1 MSSYGTQCKQPTGFP
16 ECGPRCKAVLP
27 KFHECECGYSSF
39 WFLLFLFRAVLLLEK
54 EANSLHS
61 GAHCERACA
70 PSRAAGY
77 AVHWRK
83 AETLD
88 GRSAGPGAASCG
100 EGNLGWNCSNR
111 GGGSVLLFLRFCVA
125 FDLLHV
131 SVGHSGCRRSCVVV
145 RKSGIESG
153 EAFTLDSSWCC
164 VRCRQKRGT

>member
-1 MSSYGTQCKQPTGFP
+1 MSSYGTQCKQPTVFP

-61 GAHCERACA
+61 GAHCERARA

-100 EGNLGWNCSNR
+100 EGNLRWNCSNR
-111 GGGSVLLFLRFCVA
+111 GVDQCQFLRDFAWRLTCCTYPLA
-125 FDLLHV
+125 
-131 SVGHSGCRRSCVVV
+131 SPAVGDPV
-145 RKSGIESG
+145 
-153 EAFTLDSSWCC
+153 L
-164 VRCRQKRGT
+164 